1 VVIKEGLEKQG
12 TETWTEFQL
21 FRAAPRGGDVC
32 ERHLTVTFIIT
43 FSRKILQIGITFTI
57 PVLVS
62 RIKISNNV
70 LRY

>member
-1 VVIKEGLEKQG
+1 VEKGLEKQDNKI
-12 TETWTEFQL
+12 WTEYEYQL
-21 FRAAPRGGDVC
+21 LKAASSGGGIC
-32 ERHLTVTFIIT
+32 ERHLTVTFTAT

-62 RIKISNNV
+62 GIKIGNNF